1 MITLKPARRASVPI
15 VLIQTADAQQSIDT
29 IIKEMNGAAQEAP
42 IMRWDI
48 VRGLVGLNK
57 AGKTAVANPMV
68 GGDTPE
74 LNTQNPVECL
84 SKLVRL
90 PERSVVFFMNAQ
102 MFWQGGAAEGVKQG
116 IWNLRDIFKMTR
128 SMLALLAPLGTTLPQ
143 ELKDDIVSLIDTLP
157 TEPEITAIVDG
168 LLKDIAAAPGATLKP
183 DAVEDKPRLVDAL
196 LGLSAF
202 GAEQVFSMSCSKDD
216 IDRLAMW
223 ESKKVTIEQTDG
235 LKVCRGKERFADIGG
250 MDNAKKY
257 LYDVCTG
264 RERMRAIVFIDE
276 IEKAAAG
283 MQGDSTGV
291 SQDQHR
297 QLLTW
302 MQDRKV
308 AGVLSLGAPGTCKSA
323 LAKALGNEVGIPT
336 IELDLGAMKGSL
348 VGQSEAR
355 LRNALAVIDAIS
367 QGKVLVIATCNS
379 VSNLSPEL
387 KRRFSL
393 GTFFHPLPDRAARK
407 KIWAIYLKKF
417 GLEGQ
422 AIPDDTGWTGAE
434 IETCCTIAWRLNRT
448 LLAASK
454 CFVPVMVSAK
464 EQIEKLCRE
473 ATNRY
478 VSAETEGVFVYEP
491 ETQQGEVDKLARRA
505 FGN

>member
-57 AGKTAVANPMV
+57 AGKQAVANPAV
-68 GGDTPE
+68 GGETPE
-74 LNTQNPVECL
+74 LNTQNPTECL
-84 SKLVRL
+84 AKLPNV

-102 MFWQGGAAEGVKQG
+102 MFWTNESVKQA
-116 IWNLRDIFKMTR
+116 IWNLRDVFKMTR
-128 SMLALLAPLGTTLPQ
+128 SMIALLAPLGTTLPQ
-143 ELKDDIVSLIDTLP
+143 ELKDDIVSLQDTLP

-183 DAVEDKPRLVDAL
+183 DQITDKPRLIDAL

-216 IDRLAMW
+216 VDRAAMW
-223 ESKKVTIEQTDG
+223 ETKKVTIEQTDG
-235 LKVCRGKERFADIGG
+235 LKVYRGKERFADIGG
-250 MDNAKKY
+250 MENAKKY

-264 RERMRAIVFIDE
+264 RDRVRAIVFIDE
-276 IEKAAAG
+276 IEKSTAG
-283 MQGDSTGV
+283 MQSDSSGV
-291 SQDQHR
+291 AQDQHR

-308 AGVLSLGAPGTCKSA
+308 AGVLALGAPGTCKSA

-393 GTFFHPLPDRAARK
+393 GTFFHPLPDKTARK

-422 AIPDDTGWTGAE
+422 EIPNDVGWTGAE

-448 LLAASK
+448 LLQASK

-464 EQIEKLCRE
+464 ETIEKLCKE

-478 VSAETEGVFVYEP
+478 VSAETEGLFVYEP

-505 FGN
+505 FGNG